1 MAHFRPIIVVCICLL
16 TFMSGAKAED
26 AEGTVSK
33 YHLQLQAAIADPN
46 NVSDQ
51 SLYNA
56 LAPVM
61 DIAFDFETMMKT
73 IMGRRWAEA
82 NADTQSR
89 LLAAFRRVSIAT
101 YADQFAGLKQGNFEI
116 IGPRDGPRGLKLV
129 ESRLNTAN
137 ERVSLVYVL
146 RIKDDAWR
154 IIDVLLDGG
163 ISELAV
169 RASEYSSI
177 LKNSGP
183 EGLVTSLNEQ
193 SKGLLAN

>member
-1 MAHFRPIIVVCICLL
+1 VAHFRPIIVVCICLL

>member
-1 MAHFRPIIVVCICLL
+1 
-16 TFMSGAKAED
+16 MSGAKAED